1 MVTAIVSKPILIA
14 IKIKNSG
21 KIYFAQVVQLTPA
34 VAKKINNPLDV
45 GVIMLVS
52 PLPIKN
58 AKTVV

>member
-1 MVTAIVSKPILIA
+1 MVTAMLSKPMLIA
-14 IKIKNSG
+14 IKMIKSG
-21 KIYFAQVVQLTPA
+21 KMYFAQVVQLTPA

-45 GVIMLVS
+45 GVIILVS